1 MVGTCCAASD
11 LESVM
16 DEKSYKAMLTKPPDS
31 LGEWPLILIVEFKEA
46 VYEANLVLSRSR
58 FAKGWRQTFAEK
70 AERVCGFY
78 RLQDEI
84 EERRHHAD

>member
-1 MVGTCCAASD
+1 
-11 LESVM
+11 M
-16 DEKSYKAMLTKPPDS
+16 DEKRYESMLDKPPDGIG
-31 LGEWPLILIVEFKEA
+31 LWPLCMVIEFKEA
-46 VYEANLVLSRSR
+46 VYEANLALNRLR
-58 FAKGWRQTFAEK
+58 FSEWGKGRLKRMFAEK